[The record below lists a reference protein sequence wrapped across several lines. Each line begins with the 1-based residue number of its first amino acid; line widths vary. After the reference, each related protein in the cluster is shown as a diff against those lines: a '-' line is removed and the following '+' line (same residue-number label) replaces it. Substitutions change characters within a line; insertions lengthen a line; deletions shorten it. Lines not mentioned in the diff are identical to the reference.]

1 VENTGRDGD
10 EFGEGAVAAIVAA
23 GDAEDLA
30 VIAKVNVAAFA
41 VDAVAAKDRGIE
53 GHAIARGETL
63 HLGADAGDDARG
75 FVAHDQRRDATTR
88 GAVIAM
94 DVGTAD
100 PAGADLDQDVL
111 RTADR
116 IGHVHIGHLLIFGKE
131 QGFHRGEEEG
141 FWREGKRVKRQERTE
156 RRVDQLNGWP
166 VGRRGELAGRLTS

>member
-1 VENTGRDGD
+1 
-10 EFGEGAVAAIVAA
+10 
-23 GDAEDLA
+23 
-30 VIAKVNVAAFA
+30 
-41 VDAVAAKDRGIE
+41 
-53 GHAIARGETL
+53 
-63 HLGADAGDDARG
+63 
-75 FVAHDQRRDATTR
+75 
-88 GAVIAM
+88 M
-94 DVGTAD
+94 DIGTAD

-131 QGFHRGEEEG
+131 QGFHRGEEGG